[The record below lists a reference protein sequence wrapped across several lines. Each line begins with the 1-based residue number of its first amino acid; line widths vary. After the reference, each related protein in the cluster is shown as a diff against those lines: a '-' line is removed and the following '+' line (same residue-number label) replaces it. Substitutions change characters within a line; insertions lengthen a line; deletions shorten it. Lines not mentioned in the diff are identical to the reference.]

1 MTSIVNLD
9 SFHRALTNVKQRSSQ
24 AIKDTFLESRSTTN
38 TLESVSLSKLEKSSS
53 HMLLMSQVIPLRLL
67 GKSQNRQLIEA
78 VTAVFRFNS
87 SQIPKADGSLHATSR
102 RYGTRTMMDTA
113 PNMQPGDYF
122 TTTARASYLSPKTH
136 DRPNY
141 RTRDPNTTFENSA
154 KLIIKPRSNT
164 LASGYESNR

>member
-1 MTSIVNLD
+1 
-9 SFHRALTNVKQRSSQ
+9 
-24 AIKDTFLESRSTTN
+24 
-38 TLESVSLSKLEKSSS
+38 
-53 HMLLMSQVIPLRLL
+53 
-67 GKSQNRQLIEA
+67 
-78 VTAVFRFNS
+78 
-87 SQIPKADGSLHATSR
+87 
-102 RYGTRTMMDTA
+102 MDTA

-164 LASGYESNR
+164 LASGYESNRQLWDGESWKTEKNQHTDQIRTTYRNGFNQDKPFHKPELKVTTGRLIKKEKVFDVADK